1 MDAIGMLLLTL
12 PVVQPAVIALGYD
25 PTWFGIIVVKMVE
38 LCLITPPI
46 GLNCFVVS
54 GVRPDI
60 PVQDV
65 FRGCAPFF
73 VADVLTVGVLIAFPS
88 IVLFLPNAMQLG

>member
-1 MDAIGMLLLTL
+1 M
-12 PVVQPAVIALGYD
+12 
-25 PTWFGIIVVKMVE
+25 
-38 LCLITPPI
+38 
-46 GLNCFVVS
+46 S

-73 VADVLTVGVLIAFPS
+73 VADVITVGVLIAFPS
-88 IVLFLPNAMQLG
+88 IVLFLPNAMSLA